1 MKVLLCCSKIFYIKS
16 KSTQNRVLLSKK
28 LNMFIPKI
36 SDKIKVMLYKIR
48 RKLNIFSIIDY
59 DVIISTILPII
70 LNENI
75 EKMSIVCQRE
85 DNLMLIYIIQLLK
98 ILSMI

>member
-1 MKVLLCCSKIFYIKS
+1 MDYYFEMSI
-16 KSTQNRVLLSKK
+16 RELSYC
-28 LNMFIPKI
+28 MTMIWG
-36 SDKIKVMLYKIR
+36 
-48 RKLNIFSIIDY
+48 KLNIFSIIDY

-70 LNENI
+70 FNENI

>member
-1 MKVLLCCSKIFYIKS
+1 MVDYYLEMSI
-16 KSTQNRVLLSKK
+16 RELSYC
-28 LNMFIPKI
+28 MTMIWG
-36 SDKIKVMLYKIR
+36 
-48 RKLNIFSIIDY
+48 KLNIFSILDY

>member
-1 MKVLLCCSKIFYIKS
+1 MVDYYLEMSI
-16 KSTQNRVLLSKK
+16 RELSYC
-28 LNMFIPKI
+28 MTMIWG
-36 SDKIKVMLYKIR
+36 
-48 RKLNIFSIIDY
+48 KLNIFSIIDY

-70 LNENI
+70 FNENI

>member
-1 MKVLLCCSKIFYIKS
+1 MVDYYLEMSI
-16 KSTQNRVLLSKK
+16 RELSYC
-28 LNMFIPKI
+28 MIWG
-36 SDKIKVMLYKIR
+36 
-48 RKLNIFSIIDY
+48 KLNIFSIIDY

>member
-1 MKVLLCCSKIFYIKS
+1 MVDYYLEMSI
-16 KSTQNRVLLSKK
+16 RELSYC
-28 LNMFIPKI
+28 MTMIWG
-36 SDKIKVMLYKIR
+36 
-48 RKLNIFSIIDY
+48 KLNIFSIIDC

-70 LNENI
+70 FNENI

>member
-1 MKVLLCCSKIFYIKS
+1 MVDYYLEMSI
-16 KSTQNRVLLSKK
+16 RELSYCMTM
-28 LNMFIPKI
+28 NMG
-36 SDKIKVMLYKIR
+36 
-48 RKLNIFSIIDY
+48 KLNIFSIIDY

>member
-1 MKVLLCCSKIFYIKS
+1 MLAIKFIVEMVQGENGGLLFGNVNKRIK
-16 KSTQNRVLLSKK
+16 
-28 LNMFIPKI
+28 
-36 SDKIKVMLYKIR
+36 LY
-48 RKLNIFSIIDY
+48 IFSIIDY

>member
-1 MKVLLCCSKIFYIKS
+1 MVDYYLEMSI
-16 KSTQNRVLLSKK
+16 RELSYC
-28 LNMFIPKI
+28 MTMIWG
-36 SDKIKVMLYKIR
+36 
-48 RKLNIFSIIDY
+48 KLNIFSIIDY

>member
-1 MKVLLCCSKIFYIKS
+1 MVDYYLEMSI
-16 KSTQNRVLLSKK
+16 RELSYC
-28 LNMFIPKI
+28 MTMIWG
-36 SDKIKVMLYKIR
+36 
-48 RKLNIFSIIDY
+48 KLNIFSIIDY

-70 LNENI
+70 FNENI

-85 DNLMLIYIIQLLK
+85 DNLMLIYIIQLLE

>member
-1 MKVLLCCSKIFYIKS
+1 MVDYYLEMSI
-16 KSTQNRVLLSKK
+16 RELSYC
-28 LNMFIPKI
+28 MTMIWG
-36 SDKIKVMLYKIR
+36 
-48 RKLNIFSIIDY
+48 KLNIFSIIDY

-70 LNENI
+70 FNENI
-75 EKMSIVCQRE
+75 EKMSMVCQRE

>member
-1 MKVLLCCSKIFYIKS
+1 MVDYYFEMSI
-16 KSTQNRVLLSKK
+16 RELSYC
-28 LNMFIPKI
+28 MTMIWG
-36 SDKIKVMLYKIR
+36 
-48 RKLNIFSIIDY
+48 KLNIFSIIDY

-70 LNENI
+70 FNENI

>member
-1 MKVLLCCSKIFYIKS
+1 MVDYYLEMSI
-16 KSTQNRVLLSKK
+16 RELSYC
-28 LNMFIPKI
+28 MTMIWG
-36 SDKIKVMLYKIR
+36 
-48 RKLNIFSIIDY
+48 KLNIFSIIDY

-75 EKMSIVCQRE
+75 EKMSIVCQQE

>member
-1 MKVLLCCSKIFYIKS
+1 MDYYLEMSI
-16 KSTQNRVLLSKK
+16 RELSYC
-28 LNMFIPKI
+28 MTMIWG
-36 SDKIKVMLYKIR
+36 
-48 RKLNIFSIIDY
+48 KLNIFSIIDY

-70 LNENI
+70 FNENI

>member
-1 MKVLLCCSKIFYIKS
+1 MVDYYLEMSIRELSCCMTMIWG
-16 KSTQNRVLLSKK
+16 
-28 LNMFIPKI
+28 
-36 SDKIKVMLYKIR
+36 
-48 RKLNIFSIIDY
+48 KLNIFSIIDY

-70 LNENI
+70 FNENI

>member
-1 MKVLLCCSKIFYIKS
+1 MVDYYLEMSI
-16 KSTQNRVLLSKK
+16 RELSYC
-28 LNMFIPKI
+28 MTMIWG
-36 SDKIKVMLYKIR
+36 
-48 RKLNIFSIIDY
+48 KLNIFSIIDY
-59 DVIISTILPII
+59 DLIISTILPII
-70 LNENI
+70 FNENI

>member
-1 MKVLLCCSKIFYIKS
+1 MVDYYLEMSI
-16 KSTQNRVLLSKK
+16 RELSYC
-28 LNMFIPKI
+28 IWG
-36 SDKIKVMLYKIR
+36 
-48 RKLNIFSIIDY
+48 KLNIFSIIDY

>member
-1 MKVLLCCSKIFYIKS
+1 MDYYLEMSI
-16 KSTQNRVLLSKK
+16 RELSYC
-28 LNMFIPKI
+28 MTMIWG
-36 SDKIKVMLYKIR
+36 
-48 RKLNIFSIIDY
+48 KLNIFSIIDY

>member
-1 MKVLLCCSKIFYIKS
+1 MLAIKFIVEMVQGENGGLLFGNVNKRIK
-16 KSTQNRVLLSKK
+16 LW
-28 LNMFIPKI
+28 IWG
-36 SDKIKVMLYKIR
+36 
-48 RKLNIFSIIDY
+48 KLNIFSIIDY

-98 ILSMI
+98 ILSMIWTWLSFVG

>member
-1 MKVLLCCSKIFYIKS
+1 MVDYYFEMSI
-16 KSTQNRVLLSKK
+16 RELSYC
-28 LNMFIPKI
+28 MTMIWG
-36 SDKIKVMLYKIR
+36 
-48 RKLNIFSIIDY
+48 KLNIFSIIDY
-59 DVIISTILPII
+59 DLIISTILPII
-70 LNENI
+70 FNENI

>member
-1 MKVLLCCSKIFYIKS
+1 MLAIKFIVEMVQGENGGLLFGNVIWG
-16 KSTQNRVLLSKK
+16 
-28 LNMFIPKI
+28 
-36 SDKIKVMLYKIR
+36 
-48 RKLNIFSIIDY
+48 KLNIFSIIDY

>member
-1 MKVLLCCSKIFYIKS
+1 M
-16 KSTQNRVLLSKK
+16 
-28 LNMFIPKI
+28 
-36 SDKIKVMLYKIR
+36 
-48 RKLNIFSIIDY
+48 
-59 DVIISTILPII
+59 IISTILPII

-98 ILSMI
+98 ILSNDLNLIVICGIILSGDKMKDRELIARIIINI

>member
-1 MKVLLCCSKIFYIKS
+1 MVDYYFEMSI
-16 KSTQNRVLLSKK
+16 RELSYC
-28 LNMFIPKI
+28 MTMIWG
-36 SDKIKVMLYKIR
+36 
-48 RKLNIFSIIDY
+48 KLNIFSIIDY